1 MKFFKRQKRE
11 ITVNT
16 DEQQTS
22 ESLESQLLK
31 AFLNGDEVTR
41 DLAMNIP
48 IVSACVNKISETVAN
63 LQVKMYIKGDD
74 GNAKEVKDYRVPLL
88 NDETGDTLDGFQFK
102 KAMVVDMLLEK
113 GGYAYV
119 NKINGKIKSIQYE
132 TVNI

>member
-88 NDETGDTLDGFQFK
+88 NDETGDTLDG
-102 KAMVVDMLLEK
+102 
-113 GGYAYV
+113 
-119 NKINGKIKSIQYE
+119 
-132 TVNI
+132 